1 MVVIPSTLVVVTGPG
16 AVTDLALEIV
26 QTDLVLVAEID
37 LGEVDLGLEIDQVT
51 DLVVVRDLAQ
61 EVEAVKDPVQEQDQA
76 RGQVQDL
83 DQVRDKD
90 QVQDQVRDKDQV
102 QDQVREQGQ
111 LQGQV
116 RDKVV
121 PELLVGGGP
130 LAATRAGALLPGTV
144 SVVDPVVLANQDQ
157 DRQGVP

>member
-1 MVVIPSTLVVVTGPG
+1 MAVIPSTLVVVTGPG
-16 AVTDLALEIV
+16 AVTDLVLEIV
-26 QTDLVLVAEID
+26 QTDLVLEAEID

-90 QVQDQVRDKDQV
+90 QVQDQVR
-102 QDQVREQGQ
+102 EQGQ

-121 PELLVGGGP
+121 PELLVEVP

>member
-1 MVVIPSTLVVVTGPG
+1 MVVVTGPG

-61 EVEAVKDPVQEQDQA
+61 EVEAVKDPVPEQDQA

-90 QVQDQVRDKDQV
+90 QVQDQVRDLDQVRDKDQV

-121 PELLVGGGP
+121 PELLVEVP

>member
-1 MVVIPSTLVVVTGPG
+1 MVVVTGPG

-61 EVEAVKDPVQEQDQA
+61 EVEAVKDPVPEQDQA

-83 DQVRDKD
+83 
-90 QVQDQVRDKDQV
+90 DQVRDKDQV

-121 PELLVGGGP
+121 PELLVEVP